1 MELHSEKN
9 KIDKMLGTRFNKSKS
24 LRNISK
30 LYIDSGKLMS
40 DFSSFERCKSSLFT
54 YFYGVLFLIR
64 NIFCEPVKTNVW
76 VKQKLFYLTYINCNK
91 TCFIVVIVV
100 SVISLVL
107 VIRIIIIIQY
117 NNVFGSAAALLQ
129 ISTKF
134 LQIF

>member
-91 TCFIVVIVV
+91 TCSSVNCNKTCFIVVIVV

-107 VIRIIIIIQY
+107 VIRIMIII
-117 NNVFGSAAALLQ
+117 
-129 ISTKF
+129 
-134 LQIF
+134 